1 MFISMQ
7 GSKSHEDATSDALR
21 SLEDYSDVA
30 SWIND
35 VLNDDLD
42 NADVQ
47 DFTEL
52 DKRVSHLSAIL
63 EVACEDTSVQLEKTI
78 DDVSRTVPRLS
89 YDLQLMQEIA
99 SSLQNSL
106 QAVERHSQSFLNTS
120 ETGPVLDEL
129 HYLDTVK
136 RNMEASLAV
145 LREAEAWSSL
155 ESEVVSYLSEQ
166 AYSKAAARLSE
177 ASKSLNVFEN
187 TPDYE
192 TRKALMI
199 NLQNQLEA
207 ALSSALVAGIN
218 NNDVDACKKYFEIFC
233 NIEREAE
240 FRSYWNGSKRKGIV
254 ALWQEA
260 KLRDCDESDQD
271 GKKFSIFL
279 NEFYQELLS
288 VLQVERLS
296 AILIFPDPQP
306 TLSTFITSTFSSLHP
321 SLSQRLNV
329 LANFYADAALPE
341 LISSFKATEE
351 FAVATDKV
359 MEKVGYSS
367 LSPATIPSSLEDREN
382 TTSAPRSHT
391 RRRSTRQSFSRRL
404 NRSSIS
410 GPPASYGI
418 ATGSATL
425 DHSWEESLFEPFLDY
440 QCDYATL
447 EKRLLRAQLKDLLA
461 PASSVQAGARLLR
474 ERAIDVLSFADEALG
489 RSMAFTHGYGV
500 VGLIQ
505 AIDDLFESFLKSV
518 RQEISE
524 ASGTQSTD
532 AASIE
537 SGEEFAD
544 LDYSPSDL
552 NTFQLALH
560 LLEAARGVLERLSVF
575 ESKLRGSIVQTSN
588 ALKMTRNDPFGLYIS
603 GTTRTALSLLQ
614 SSALNNADLQSL
626 LDAVDPEQPQPQQVQ
641 APHSA
646 MFTPSSA
653 TFAAQKMPGLPHQ
666 RSALLLGA
674 RAAVSEFAKACQMR
688 LQETIL
694 APLLKHLSTYAS
706 SSVWTS
712 TDPKDRRGAGTSSAA
727 AGGGAVSEVN
737 IPTFSLS
744 PSATI
749 QRVTDG
755 LLSLP
760 RLFEVYADDD
770 ALAFSIETLPYVDT
784 ERLLAVTNE
793 LAANSAAEGD
803 SPEATATRP
812 KPRHFSSSTSSLTI
826 QVPSHSST
834 HQNATTILTP
844 EAISSLWL
852 TSLALSLYNHLT
864 SVILPSI
871 PRLSSRGS
879 AQLAEDLGYLMQ
891 IGKALGVELGQL
903 EAWREGAAMEVD
915 ELRRRTVS
923 VGAAAAASGEEKE
936 REEILRNIARLR
948 GIQS

>member
-1 MFISMQ
+1 MQ
-7 GSKSHEDATSDALR
+7 DKDSRQDATTDVLR

-35 VLNDDLD
+35 VLDDDLG

-47 DFTEL
+47 DLTEL

-78 DDVSRTVPRLS
+78 DDVSRTVPRLT

-120 ETGPVLDEL
+120 EMGPVLDEL

-155 ESEVVSYLSEQ
+155 ESEVISYLSEQ

-187 TPDYE
+187 TPEYE
-192 TRKALMI
+192 TRKTLMI

-240 FRSYWNGSKRKGIV
+240 FRSYWNGSKRKRIV
-254 ALWQEA
+254 ARWQEA
-260 KLRDCDESDQD
+260 KPRDCDESNQD

-329 LANFYADAALPE
+329 LANFYVDLALPE

-351 FAVATDKV
+351 FAVATDKI

-367 LSPATIPSSLEDREN
+367 LSPAIIPKSLEDREN

-447 EKRLLRAQLKDLLA
+447 EKRLLRTQLKDLLV

-474 ERAIDVLSFADEALG
+474 ERAIDVVSFADEALA
-489 RSMAFTHGYGV
+489 RCMAFTHGYGV
-500 VGLIQ
+500 LGLIE
-505 AIDDLFESFLKSV
+505 AIDDLFESFLKSA
-518 RQEISE
+518 RREILE

-532 AASIE
+532 VASIE

-588 ALKMTRNDPFGLYIS
+588 ALRMVRSDPFGMYVS
-603 GTTRTALSLLQ
+603 GTTRTALNLLQ
-614 SSALNNADLQSL
+614 SSALNSVDLQNL
-626 LDAVDPEQPQPQQVQ
+626 LDAVDPEQQQQHPQV
-641 APHSA
+641 PHSA
-646 MFTPSSA
+646 VFTPSSA

-674 RAAVSEFAKACQMR
+674 RAAVSEFAKACQMK

-694 APLLKHLSTYAS
+694 APLVKHLSTYPS
-706 SSVWTS
+706 SPVWTS
-712 TDPKDRRGAGTSSAA
+712 TDPKDRRGAGASSAA
-727 AGGGAVSEVN
+727 AGGAVSEVN

-770 ALAFSIETLPYVDT
+770 ALAFSIETLPYVDA

-793 LAANSAAEGD
+793 LAASSAAEGD

-812 KPRHFSSSTSSLTI
+812 KSRHFPSSTSSLTI
-826 QVPSHSST
+826 QVPSHSFA
-834 HQNATTILTP
+834 HQNLTMILTP
-844 EAISSLWL
+844 EAIISLWL

-864 SVILPSI
+864 SVVLPSV

-879 AQLAEDLGYLMQ
+879 AQLAEDLSYLMQ
-891 IGKALGVELGQL
+891 IGRALGVELGQL

-915 ELRRRTVS
+915 ELRRRAVNL
-923 VGAAAAASGEEKE
+923 GAGATASGEEKE
-936 REEILRNIARLR
+936 REEVLRNIARLR
-948 GIQS
+948 GILS